1 MKVGASHVFL
11 TKGAVLQKDRREIP
25 KLWPNIR
32 NKHFSKLFRT
42 VLGALKAFISTWGCF
57 QISDVWCFPA
67 SRYIHGEGPFC
78 IRKLLGSSSKKRSLG
93 SDLRTC
99 RQRIVEMRI
108 RFNNNNICLSFYQS
122 SMVCVR
128 SSATSSSTST
138 QTMVWV
144 RWGKKRDERTAQRTR
159 RF

>member
-32 NKHFSKLFRT
+32 KKTFKQIIQNSFRGIEGIYLNMRLFPNFWCL
-42 VLGALKAFISTWGCF
+42 VFFWGD
-57 QISDVWCFPA
+57 I
-67 SRYIHGEGPFC
+67 YTGEGPFC

-93 SDLRTC
+93 SGLRTC

-144 RWGKKRDERTAQRTR
+144 RWGKKRDERTDQRTR